1 MPMLYSIVTSDNTIK
16 DRCVMKSSISGS
28 GCEIIMP
35 TSDVRDVLD
44 IERSIIK
51 TYRKDLWTKFI
62 KAVKEF
68 KLVEEG
74 DKIAIGVS
82 GGKDSLLL
90 CKLMQELQKHGNVKF
105 DIEYLAMNPGY
116 HAENEK
122 LIKANCAHLGIPITY
137 FDAQI
142 FKVVDEISSDYPCYL
157 CAKMRRGTLY
167 AKAQELGCNKL
178 ALGHHFDDVIE
189 TQLMNIFYAG
199 MTKTMMPR
207 LKSDNYEGLELIRP
221 LYYVREEAIKKFIQS
236 TGLFPM
242 NCGCVVAAKKTS
254 SKRREMKELIAS
266 LKKIHPDVDKSIMQ
280 SAHNVNLNCIVG
292 WQKDG
297 EKHHYL
303 DYYNE

>member
-1 MPMLYSIVTSDNTIK
+1 MEKNTLG
-16 DRCVMKSSISGS
+16 GS
-28 GCEIIMP
+28 CELIIP
-35 TSDVRDVLD
+35 TVPLKPVNE

-51 TYRKDLWTKFI
+51 TYRKDLWGQFI
-62 KAVKEF
+62 KGVKEF
-68 KLVEEG
+68 KLVEAG

-90 CKLMQELQKHGNVKF
+90 CKMMQELQKYGNVKF
-105 DIEYLAMNPGY
+105 ELEFIAMNPGY
-116 HAENEK
+116 HPLNEQ
-122 LIKANCAHLGIPITY
+122 LIQDNCKHLGIPIH
-137 FDAQI
+137 FFEAKI
-142 FKVVDEISSDYPCYL
+142 FEVVDKISSDYPCYL

-207 LKSDNYEGLELIRP
+207 LKSDNFEGLELIRP
-221 LYYVREEAIKKFIQS
+221 MYYVREEAIKRFINN
-236 TGLFPM
+236 TGLSPM

-254 SKRREMKELIAS
+254 SKRREMKELIAN

-292 WQKDG
+292 WNKDG
-297 EKHHYL
+297 EKHHFIDSY
-303 DYYNE
+303 DKI

>member
-1 MPMLYSIVTSDNTIK
+1 MDKNALG
-16 DRCVMKSSISGS
+16 GS
-28 GCEIIMP
+28 CELIIP
-35 TSDVRDVLD
+35 TVALKPVNE

-51 TYRKDLWTKFI
+51 TYRKDVWTQFI

-68 KLVEEG
+68 KLVEAG

-90 CKLMQELQKHGNVKF
+90 SKMMQELQKYGNVKF
-105 DIEYLAMNPGY
+105 ELEFIAMNPGY
-116 HAENEK
+116 HPINEQ
-122 LIKANCAHLGIPITY
+122 LIQDNCKHLGIPIH
-137 FDAQI
+137 FFEAKI
-142 FKVVDEISSDYPCYL
+142 FEVVDKISSDYPCYL
-157 CAKMRRGTLY
+157 CAKMRGGTLY

-207 LKSDNYEGLELIRP
+207 LKSDNFEGLELIRP
-221 LYYVREEAIKKFIQS
+221 MYYVREEAIKRFINN
-236 TGLFPM
+236 TGLSPM

-292 WQKDG
+292 WNKDG
-297 EKHHYL
+297 EKHHFIDSY
-303 DYYNE
+303 DKI

>member
-1 MPMLYSIVTSDNTIK
+1 MQSIA
-16 DRCVMKSSISGS
+16 GS
-28 GCEIIMP
+28 GCEIIFP
-35 TSDVRDVLD
+35 TEPLKPVKE

-51 TYRKDLWTKFI
+51 TYRKDLWSKFI

-68 KLVEEG
+68 RLVEEG

-90 CKLMQELQKHGNVKF
+90 CKMMQELQRHGKVKF
-105 DIEYLAMNPGY
+105 DIEYIAMDPGY
-116 HAENEK
+116 HESNK
-122 LIKANCAHLGIPITY
+122 TLLLSNCKHLEIPVTY
-137 FDAQI
+137 FESEI
-142 FKVVDEISSDYPCYL
+142 FKVVDKISNDYPCYL

-207 LKSDNYEGLELIRP
+207 LRSDNYEGLELIRP
-221 LYYVREEAIKKFIQS
+221 LYYVREEGIKRFIQS
-236 TGLFPM
+236 TGLSPM

-254 SKRREMKELIAS
+254 SKRREMKELIA
-266 LKKIHPDVDKSIMQ
+266 KMKETHPDVDKCILQ
-280 SAHNVNLNCIVG
+280 SAHNVQMNCVVG
-292 WQKDG
+292 WTKDG
-297 EKHHYL
+297 EKASFL
-303 DYYNE
+303 DDYFE

>member
-1 MPMLYSIVTSDNTIK
+1 MTESVT
-16 DRCVMKSSISGS
+16 GS
-28 GCEIIMP
+28 GCELIL
-35 TSDVRDVLD
+35 SDVPVKSVQE

-51 TYRKDLWTKFI
+51 KYRKTIWTRFI

-74 DKIAIGVS
+74 DRIGIGVS

-90 CKLMQELQKHGNVKF
+90 CKLLQELQKHGDVKF
-105 DIEYLAMNPGY
+105 EIEYLAMNPGY
-116 HAENEK
+116 LPANEA
-122 LIKANCAHLGIPITY
+122 LIKENCQHLEIPITY
-137 FDAQI
+137 FDSKI
-142 FKVVDEISSDYPCYL
+142 FEVVDKISNDYPCYL

-207 LKSDNYEGLELIRP
+207 LKSDNFEGLELIRP
-221 LYYVREEAIKKFIQS
+221 LYYVREEHIKQFIKN
-236 TGLFPM
+236 TGLIPM

-254 SKRREMKELIAS
+254 SKRREMKELIAT
-266 LKKIHPDVDKSIMQ
+266 LKQVHPEVDKCILS
-280 SAHNVNLNCIVG
+280 SAHNVNMDGIVG
-292 WQKDG
+292 WTKEGQKFSF
-297 EKHHYL
+297 L
-303 DYYNE
+303 DDY

>member
-1 MPMLYSIVTSDNTIK
+1 MDKNALG
-16 DRCVMKSSISGS
+16 GS
-28 GCEIIMP
+28 CELIIP
-35 TSDVRDVLD
+35 TVPLKPVNE

-51 TYRKDLWTKFI
+51 TYRKDVWTQFI
-62 KAVKEF
+62 KAIKEF

-90 CKLMQELQKHGNVKF
+90 SKMMQELQKHGKVKF
-105 DIEYLAMNPGY
+105 EIEFIAMNPGY
-116 HAENEK
+116 HPINERLIQENCK
-122 LIKANCAHLGIPITY
+122 HLDIPIH
-137 FDAQI
+137 FFEAKI
-142 FKVVDEISSDYPCYL
+142 FEVVDKISSDYPCYL

-207 LKSDNYEGLELIRP
+207 LKSDNFEGLELIRP
-221 LYYVREEAIKKFIQS
+221 MYYVREEAIIRFINN
-236 TGLFPM
+236 TGLSPM

-254 SKRREMKELIAS
+254 SKRREMKELIAN

-292 WQKDG
+292 WNKDG
-297 EKHHYL
+297 EKHHFIESY
-303 DYYNE
+303 EKI

>member
-1 MPMLYSIVTSDNTIK
+1 MEKTTLG
-16 DRCVMKSSISGS
+16 GS
-28 GCEIIMP
+28 CELIIP
-35 TSDVRDVLD
+35 TEALKPLNE

-51 TYRKDLWTKFI
+51 TYRKDVWTQFI

-68 KLVEEG
+68 KLVEAG

-90 CKLMQELQKHGNVKF
+90 SKMMQELQKHGKVKF
-105 DIEYLAMNPGY
+105 ELEFIAMNPGY
-116 HAENEK
+116 HATNEQ
-122 LIKANCAHLGIPITY
+122 LIQDNCKHLGIPIH
-137 FDAQI
+137 FFEAKI
-142 FKVVDEISSDYPCYL
+142 FEVVDKISSDYPCYL

-207 LKSDNYEGLELIRP
+207 LKSDNFEGLELIRP
-221 LYYVREEAIKKFIQS
+221 MYYVREEAIKRFINN
-236 TGLFPM
+236 TGLSPM

-266 LKKIHPDVDKSIMQ
+266 LKKIHPDVDKCILQ

-292 WQKDG
+292 WNKDG
-297 EKHHYL
+297 EKHHFIDSYEM
-303 DYYNE
+303 D

>member
-1 MPMLYSIVTSDNTIK
+1 MDKNALG
-16 DRCVMKSSISGS
+16 GS
-28 GCEIIMP
+28 CELIIP
-35 TSDVRDVLD
+35 TVALKPVNE

-51 TYRKDLWTKFI
+51 TYRKDVWTQFI

-68 KLVEEG
+68 KLVEAG

-90 CKLMQELQKHGNVKF
+90 SKMMQELQKYGNVKF
-105 DIEYLAMNPGY
+105 ELEFIAMNPGY
-116 HAENEK
+116 HPINEQ
-122 LIKANCAHLGIPITY
+122 LIQDNCKHLGIPIH
-137 FDAQI
+137 FFEAKI
-142 FKVVDEISSDYPCYL
+142 FEVVDKISSDYPCYL

-207 LKSDNYEGLELIRP
+207 LKSDNFEGLELIRP
-221 LYYVREEAIKKFIQS
+221 MYYVREEAIKRFINN
-236 TGLFPM
+236 TGLSPM

-292 WQKDG
+292 WNKDG
-297 EKHHYL
+297 EKHHFIDSY
-303 DYYNE
+303 DKI